1 VLESFH
7 SYHQLAKY
15 LWINSSFIIHH
26 SSFKKNMAV
35 ALEDIK
41 KLRDMTGAG
50 MGDCKKALEGAD
62 GNIEAAIDLL
72 RRNGQKLAV
81 KRADREAN
89 EGVCIALTSHNRNN
103 GIVMKLACETDF
115 VAKNEKFVALAEGF
129 AAIALKSLPESL
141 EAFLALKTEEGITV
155 GEKVAEQ
162 TGIVGEKL
170 EITNYEFIKTAAGA
184 GQVIPYIH
192 MGNRAAVIVAL
203 NQEGPDLIEAGK
215 NVAMQVAAMKPI
227 ALDKDGV
234 DADTINREIEVGKEQ
249 ARAENK
255 PEAMIEKIAL
265 GKLARFYKDSTLLN
279 QDYVK
284 DGSMTVAAY
293 LNSVSKGLTAT
304 AYKHINLG

>member
-1 VLESFH
+1 
-7 SYHQLAKY
+7 
-15 LWINSSFIIHH
+15 
-26 SSFKKNMAV
+26 MAV

-50 MGDCKKALEGAD
+50 MGDCKKALEGANGD
-62 GNIEAAIDLL
+62 LEGAIDLL

-103 GIVMKLACETDF
+103 GIVIKLACETDF
-115 VAKNEKFVALAEGF
+115 VAKNEKFVALAENF
-129 AAIALKSLPESL
+129 AAIALKNLPESL
-141 EAFLALKTEEGITV
+141 EAFLACKTEEGITV
-155 GEKVAEQ
+155 AEKVAEQ

-170 EITNYEFIKTAAGA
+170 AIANYECIKTAAGE

-255 PEAMIEKIAL
+255 PEAMIEKIAM

-284 DGSMTVAAY
+284 DGSMTVSAY